1 MSFNVVSYVCIQT
14 VIRVIVLDVLI
25 NRLSEQW
32 RYNFPSEKA
41 RWWKARIVSVCRRA
55 VCKAL
60 APKGREHFPS
70 LGKMRL
76 PWQWI
81 VHGQSTDRHSLVAPR
96 VERAAG
102 RRVAHHRWRHLALCD
117 GLLRQSRVL
126 LHGRVGAQRQG
137 LHADTDQ
144 RLTYRRNAKGKLQHD
159 IMRAHAEGKVSTVK
173 KITGNQQLQRILCLK
188 AHTLIL
194 DSL

>member
-1 MSFNVVSYVCIQT
+1 MSFSVVSYVCIQT
-14 VIRVIVLDVLI
+14 VVRVIVLDVLI
-25 NRLSEQW
+25 NQSINHSS
-32 RYNFPSEKA
+32 NFPSEKA
-41 RWWKARIVSVCRRA
+41 RWWWKARIVSVCRRT

-81 VHGQSTDRHSLVAPR
+81 VHGQSTDWHSLVAPR

-102 RRVAHHRWRHLALCD
+102 RRVAHNRWRHLALCD

-126 LHGRVGAQRQG
+126 LHGRVGVQRQG
-137 LHADTDQ
+137 LHADIDQ

-188 AHTLIL
+188 THTLIL